1 MKKQLLIITVILFI
15 PTVVSARPANPAL
28 LPKSA
33 PLRPPLENVLPSYS
47 NTINTVQEQGSGSG
61 VKDEKI
67 KEQGTEEGNSESL
80 KEIASDEKQNNLP
93 KTSRAPFIIVFILV
107 FLSVLGIIYY
117 FFMKRA
123 AGKDN
128 GGN

>member
-1 MKKQLLIITVILFI
+1 MKKILFI
-15 PTVVSARPANPAL
+15 TITFLLLPTVVFARPADPNR

-33 PLRPPLENVLPSYS
+33 PLRPPLENVLPNYS
-47 NTINTVQEQGSGSG
+47 NTINTVQEQGGSSG

-80 KEIASDEKQNNLP
+80 KEIAADEKQNNLP
-93 KTSRAPFIIVFILV
+93 KTLRTPFIIVFILV

-117 FFMKRA
+117 FFRKKA
-123 AGKDN
+123 AGKHN